1 LKIQNPKIKIQA
13 GEIVIRPAKKADL
26 PAVVKMS
33 HGVSEI
39 ENYPGQR
46 MKVEDLV
53 HFVGGDGALMLVA
66 ESKSR
71 RSRDAG
77 EVVGYITVYQSENY
91 FYLPYAVTKKSWQRR
106 GVGSAL
112 LERIEALAKEANVE
126 YILMSVYVY
135 NSSVHTFL
143 KARGYIPSKR
153 LIQYSKVIAG
163 KRSRRPHDKCRL
175 AASRTP

>member
-1 LKIQNPKIKIQA
+1 MKLENSKLGISKHEFI
-13 GEIVIRPAKKADL
+13 IRPAKEADL
-26 PAVVKMS
+26 PDVVKMS
-33 HGVSEI
+33 RGISEI

-46 MKVEDLV
+46 MKVEDFV

-71 RSRDAG
+71 RFHDSG
-77 EVVGYITVYQSENY
+77 EVIGYITVYQSENY
-91 FYLPYAVTKKSWQRR
+91 YYLPYAVTKKSWQKR

-112 LERIEALAKEANVE
+112 LERVEALAKEDKVE

-143 KARGYIPSKR
+143 KARGYTPSKK
-153 LIQYSKVIAG
+153 LIQYSKLIAG
-163 KRSRRPHDKCRL
+163 KRKK
-175 AASRTP
+175 

>member
-1 LKIQNPKIKIQA
+1 LKNRNVRIGTSLA
-13 GEIVIRPAKKADL
+13 EIVIRPAKKADL
-26 PAVVKMS
+26 PAVIKMS

-46 MKVEDLV
+46 MKVEDFA

-66 ESKSR
+66 ESKGR
-71 RSRDAG
+71 RSRDSG

-91 FYLPYAVTKKSWQRR
+91 FYLPYAVTKKNWQRR

-112 LERIEALAKEANVE
+112 LEQVEALAKEANVE

-153 LIQYSKVIAG
+153 LIQYSKLIAG
-163 KRSRRPHDKCRL
+163 KRSHNAHDGKKT
-175 AASRTP
+175 AG

>member
-1 LKIQNPKIKIQA
+1 MRIKNLKVRIS
-13 GEIVIRPAKKADL
+13 EEEFVIRPAKRSDL

-39 ENYPGQR
+39 ENYPGQK
-46 MKVEDLV
+46 MKVEDFL
-53 HFVGGDGALMLVA
+53 HFTTGDGALMFVA
-66 ESKSR
+66 ESQRRKSR
-71 RSRDAG
+71 RAG

-106 GVGSAL
+106 GVGGAL
-112 LERIEALAKEANVE
+112 LEHIEALAKEAKVE

-143 KARGYIPSKR
+143 KARGYTPSKR
-153 LIQYSKVIAG
+153 LVQYSKLVTG
-163 KRSRRPHDKCRL
+163 KRSHDAPEKKK
-175 AASRTP
+175 